1 MYGLDAHKIYDIYIC
16 IYNYYA
22 QRPLLTYKHYWLLL
36 AAGCCSA
43 APVVIVGCCSVFNV
57 S

>member
-1 MYGLDAHKIYDIYIC
+1 MYDWMRTRYIYL
-16 IYNYYA
+16 YNYYA

-43 APVVIVGCCSVFNV
+43 APVVIVQCFVC
-57 S
+57 